1 MRCSVKLHTDLAWLR
16 LRALSSMQNSGQ
28 ADALCAACVDTLW
41 KNSSEGDCRLVW
53 PNEFRT
59 TRATSMRYVRE
70 LYRAGLFTAVCGSC
84 YRLLGF
90 SMMEQA
96 ESPRIPFEIALCLD
110 WENGFGQWQD
120 AEGGRDP
127 CARAQGGNVQPQA
140 SDA

>member
-1 MRCSVKLHTDLAWLR
+1 MVAAASTEQHAEFWPGRRIVRSVRRYAVEELVGGGLPSRVAERVQDHACNKYAV
-16 LRALSSMQNSGQ
+16 
-28 ADALCAACVDTLW
+28 CA
-41 KNSSEGDCRLVW
+41 
-53 PNEFRT
+53 RT
-59 TRATSMRYVRE
+59 IS
-70 LYRAGLFTAVCGSC
+70 AGLFTAVCGSC